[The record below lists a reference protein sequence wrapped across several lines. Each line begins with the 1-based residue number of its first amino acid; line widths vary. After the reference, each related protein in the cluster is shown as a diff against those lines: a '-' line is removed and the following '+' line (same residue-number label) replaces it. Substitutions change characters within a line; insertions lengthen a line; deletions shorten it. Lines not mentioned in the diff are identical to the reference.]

1 VLYGLGLAL
10 IVSGGL
16 YLAAWVAYLIF
27 LCWVVARH
35 GPQALR
41 DVAVA
46 ARAFPGTGFAV
57 GIARAL
63 GRK

>member
-1 VLYGLGLAL
+1 M
-10 IVSGGL
+10 SGGL
-16 YLAAWVAYLIF
+16 YLAGWISYLVVT
-27 LCWVVARH
+27 CWVVARH

-41 DVAVA
+41 DLAVA

-57 GIARAL
+57 GIVRAL